1 MLEPEQK
8 VMKLEIEIKLTW
20 KMKTEPTPEL
30 TPLIE
35 KWNQNWVPFFNKKG
49 TRTQQEP
56 SPGKWCK
63 LEPAVPTRTGE
74 AANTGPNA
82 MEPNPSPRGE
92 LSKETTNTIWSMT
105 VGSTWAVQTKQT
117 N

>member
-1 MLEPEQK
+1 
-8 VMKLEIEIKLTW
+8 
-20 KMKTEPTPEL
+20 
-30 TPLIE
+30 
-35 KWNQNWVPFFNKKG
+35 
-49 TRTQQEP
+49 
-56 SPGKWCK
+56 
-63 LEPAVPTRTGE
+63 
-74 AANTGPNA
+74 